1 MATVIADKRP
11 IATAADVARYFI
23 ALATEHGDLIT
34 NLKMQKLVY
43 YAYAWTLVRNEKR
56 LFSEAIEAWPNGP
69 VVNTLYHD
77 LKGYGAKPIDVEE
90 FLGIEPGKI
99 FDELPTKYDELVSRF
114 PEDVLE
120 TLDGVY
126 EEYAPLSAF
135 ELVTMTHHEKPWV
148 QARRGLE
155 PTEHSVRRVD
165 DDDIVAQFD
174 TAEDA

>member
-1 MATVIADKRP
+1 MANVLTATRP
-11 IATAADVARYFI
+11 IATPTDVARYFV
-23 ALATEHGDLIT
+23 ALATEDGDLIT

-43 YAYAWTLVRNEKR
+43 YAYAWTLVRNEKK
-56 LFSEAIEAWPNGP
+56 LFSEPIEAWPNGP
-69 VVNTLYHD
+69 VVSTLYHD

-99 FDELPTKYDELVSRF
+99 FDELPAKYDELVSRF

-120 TLDGVY
+120 TLNGVY

-148 QARRGLE
+148 EARRGLG
-155 PTEHSVRRVD
+155 PTEHSARWLD
-165 DDDIVAQFD
+165 DDDIVSQFD
-174 TAEDA
+174 TSEDA